1 MKIKYWI
8 SAFLAGWL
16 LCWSIAPGAARAEE
30 NKQTPPPAEEQS
42 AQEAEGPR
50 AEDRSLALGESSV
63 SYPAV
68 TGISDQALQEKINN
82 QILEDLGV
90 TGYLARMSQ
99 LISGGS
105 LKVSWQGQ
113 IFGDVFSCAS
123 SAEGAVINSRSTFVW
138 TGSSV
143 DLTDGHEIG
152 FSEFFTDE
160 AAAREGIESW
170 IDENVAPEMSAY
182 LISGNVTPLP
192 DLYYI
197 TPRGLVMLYAID
209 QWRTLSDRAGALL
222 LGWNEMQPWLDLS
235 EGSIASRLGVPEML
249 EITEKTPAALQLI
262 TSEGAV
268 PGLPVQLGGSIK
280 EAVDTHHL
288 LIDPDIYEE
297 GRMFSLEGACFRS
310 VFLLTDYLSEEWD
323 NSLIRGIRIDCGCL
337 AGLRIGQSKKEEW
350 REALGEPENTVS
362 LDEEKAEA
370 YRTVPGERDYYAWGG
385 HRLVLHS
392 DEEGTLRSIILSE

>member
-30 NKQTPPPAEEQS
+30 NNLTPPPAEQHS
-42 AQEAEGPR
+42 AQEIR

-105 LKVSWQGQ
+105 LKVAWQGQ
-113 IFGDVFSCAS
+113 IFGEIFSCAS

-138 TGSSV
+138 AGSNV
-143 DLTDGHEIG
+143 DLMDGHEIG

-192 DLYYI
+192 EMYYI
-197 TPRGLVMLYAID
+197 TPRGLVMLYDID

-222 LGWNEMQPWLDLS
+222 LGWNEIQPWLDLS
-235 EGSIASRLGVPEML
+235 EGSIASRLGVAKML
-249 EITEKTPAALQLI
+249 EISEKTPAALQLI
-262 TSEGAV
+262 TAEGVV

-288 LIDPDIYEE
+288 LIDPDLYEE
-297 GRMFSLEGACFRS
+297 GRMFSLEGAVFRS

-350 REALGEPENTVS
+350 RKALGEPESTIS

-392 DEEGTLRSIILSE
+392 DEEDTLRSIILSE